1 MKNFIKR
8 ITDRIRRKPLLVKP
22 AVISSCDLD
31 KKKRALEYIKLLHYG
46 FKDSE
51 YEMAII
57 IGDWECNFEV
67 NIPYYSKLE
76 QETYYEQQ
84 EKYQGA
90 MIVHSQRLP
99 FLGRIETPTGVKM
112 SIPVKNIHITKHEYF
127 TKTVDDFFYKMEF
140 AKIRPFNY

>member
-1 MKNFIKR
+1 
-8 ITDRIRRKPLLVKP
+8 
-22 AVISSCDLD
+22 
-31 KKKRALEYIKLLHYG
+31 
-46 FKDSE
+46 
-51 YEMAII
+51 
-57 IGDWECNFEV
+57 
-67 NIPYYSKLE
+67 
-76 QETYYEQQ
+76 
-84 EKYQGA
+84 